1 MTDTGPIPPPGST
14 PPPSGP
20 ATPPPGAP
28 LNYSTAPA
36 DAIIYNPA
44 VVPGQII
51 TDPNARTWGM
61 LCHLAAFVGLLGIP
75 FGHVLGPLVVWLI
88 KKNEIPFVDDQGKES
103 LNFQITVAIAA
114 LICSP
119 LICLAGVGLILVVAV
134 IIAGVVFAIIAGIK
148 ANQGIVYRYPW
159 ALRLIK

>member
-1 MTDTGPIPPPGST
+1 MTDTGPTPPPGAT
-14 PPPSGP
+14 PPPAS
-20 ATPPPGAP
+20 PPPGAP
-28 LNYSTAPA
+28 LNYGTTA
-36 DAIIYNPA
+36 DAMIYNPA
-44 VVPGQII
+44 ITPGQIV

-61 LCHLAAFVGLLGIP
+61 LCHLSAFAGLIIP
-75 FGHVLGPLVVWLI
+75 FGHVLGPLIVWLI

-114 LICSP
+114 LISSA
-119 LICLAGVGLILVVAV
+119 LICLAGIGLILVVAV
-134 IIAGVVFAIIAGIK
+134 VIVGIVFAVMAGIK